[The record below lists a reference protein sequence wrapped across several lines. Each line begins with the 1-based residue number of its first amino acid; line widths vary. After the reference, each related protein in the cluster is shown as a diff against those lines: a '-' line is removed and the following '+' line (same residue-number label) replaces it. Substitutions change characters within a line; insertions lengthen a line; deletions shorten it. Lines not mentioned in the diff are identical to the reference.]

1 MHNNRFKSNNF
12 TNLSEKVQKAGKRLT
27 LDSDIILSDGD
38 ELDYITVDRNN
49 IVIDG
54 NNHSIDANGKAGI
67 FKINANNVTLKN
79 IVFKNANALDG
90 SVIVNQTG
98 FLHIVGC
105 KFIDNNAEFEAGA
118 ILNLADLKI
127 ENSIFEN
134 NSANLNGGAINN
146 KGILKA
152 FDCRFSRNSSQKLG
166 GAIINWK
173 KTFIKDCT
181 FEANSAKM
189 DGGAINNQK
198 GLFKVLGCEF
208 TENTSG
214 VSGAALINLDEFD
227 VYNCRFDKNA
237 ADEFGG
243 AIYNS
248 SELRVF
254 ASGFNENRS
263 FDGGAINN
271 QKGAVGLVVG
281 CEFKG
286 NSANCDGGAIN
297 NYGTLKIE
305 NSKLAENKA
314 GHHGGV
320 LRTHKDSY
328 LWIGESN
335 EFFDNEA
342 SNLSAYAPAYVVN
355 YCDLGSYFY
364 NYLGVPI

>member
-12 TNLSEKVQKAGKRLT
+12 TNLNEKVQKAGKRLT

-173 KTFIKDCT
+173 KTFLKDCT

-208 TENTSG
+208 NENTSG

-227 VYNCRFDKNA
+227 VYNCRFDKNT

-248 SELRVF
+248 SELRAF
-254 ASGFNENRS
+254 ASRFNENRS

-271 QKGAVGLVVG
+271 QKGAVGLVEG
-281 CEFKG
+281 CEFNG
-286 NSANCDGGAIN
+286 NSANCEGGAIN
-297 NYGTLKIE
+297 NYGTLKIK
-305 NSKLAENKA
+305 NSKLAKNKA
-314 GHHGGV
+314 SHRGGV

-364 NYLGVPI
+364 NYVCFPI